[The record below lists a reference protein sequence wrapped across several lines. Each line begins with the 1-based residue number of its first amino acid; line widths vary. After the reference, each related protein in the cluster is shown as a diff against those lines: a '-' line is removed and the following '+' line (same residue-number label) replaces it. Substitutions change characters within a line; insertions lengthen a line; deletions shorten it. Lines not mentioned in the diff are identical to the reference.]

1 MCYIIIVFTKQ
12 NETKR
17 HKANYIKK
25 INQRLVRANYI
36 VITSGILKKQQ
47 AKQKQ
52 KSQVNAPSRQH
63 VMGFPKS
70 WYQGPF

>member
-1 MCYIIIVFTKQ
+1 MLYNNCIHKTKWD
-12 NETKR
+12 
-17 HKANYIKK
+17 KK
-25 INQRLVRANYI
+25 TQGQLYKKKNQRLVRANYI